1 MYRYKTIFV
10 NGLQVL
16 GNNCPYYANLS
27 NFLIDSTNSNNDSEL
42 YTDGSYSG
50 TSKIESK
57 TFNLI
62 VWTKKDNDI
71 KSAMQLSYVIRKG
84 DFPLIAEVEGLGT
97 VECIVKKES
106 MKKLS
111 PYTLFFYS

>member
-27 NFLIDSTNSNNDSEL
+27 NFLIDSTNNNNDSERD
-42 YTDGSYSG
+42 TDGSYSG
-50 TSKIESK
+50 TSKIGSM

-62 VWTKKDNDI
+62 VWAKNDNDI
-71 KSAMQLSYVIRKG
+71 KAAIQVTCVISKG
-84 DFPLIAEVEGLGT
+84 DYP
-97 VECIVKKES
+97 
-106 MKKLS
+106 
-111 PYTLFFYS
+111 

>member
-42 YTDGSYSG
+42 YTDGS
-50 TSKIESK
+50 
-57 TFNLI
+57 
-62 VWTKKDNDI
+62 
-71 KSAMQLSYVIRKG
+71 
-84 DFPLIAEVEGLGT
+84 
-97 VECIVKKES
+97 
-106 MKKLS
+106 
-111 PYTLFFYS
+111 